1 MSARMR
7 SHTFF
12 SPFHMFHSIRNVYTS
27 KSNSKRLLDVET
39 DFIIQ
44 SNISFLF
51 LLSFELEF
59 CFFFD
64 HFYSIWK
71 WKLTEQSIKLLD
83 LNVIWG
89 GGLANY
95 CVKKKKIWIV
105 QNIQLLDMLYVVDN
119 VYFFHRW
126 YTPYHTTHWTTSAIH
141 CVQLTASLCCFR

>member
-95 CVKKKKIWIV
+95 CVKKKKNLNCPKYPV
-105 QNIQLLDMLYVVDN
+105 AG
-119 VYFFHRW
+119 H
-126 YTPYHTTHWTTSAIH
+126 A
-141 CVQLTASLCCFR
+141 LCCWQCVFFSSLIHPLPYYTLNYFSNTLCSIDSEFVLL